1 MLNMSI
7 TKLLGIKYPIFQG
20 GMAQIA
26 MAPLVGAVA
35 NAGGLGIIGSGGL
48 SADRL
53 REEIRKT
60 KAITD
65 KPFAVNL
72 MLMMHNIPE
81 LIEVILEEGVKIVT
95 TGAGTPAPYMATFK
109 EHGIIVIP
117 VVPSVKIAK
126 KMEALGVDAIVAEG
140 TEAGGHVGET
150 TTMAL
155 LPQITSAVRIPVIG
169 AGGIADGRGIAAAF
183 ALGASG
189 VQVGTRFL
197 TTFECPTHENFK
209 KAVIDADD
217 TSTTV
222 TGRSL
227 GGPVRS
233 IKNSMI
239 AEFQKL
245 ESQGATRDELE
256 KISLGSLRK
265 SVFEGDTDRGS
276 VMAGQIA
283 GLCNEITTV
292 EEMITSMFAEAQEVL
307 NQLGKVTIVERELA
321 FV

>member
-1 MLNMSI
+1 MTI

-20 GMAQIA
+20 AMAQIA
-26 MAPLVGAVA
+26 LAPLVGAVS
-35 NAGGLGIIGSGGL
+35 NAGGIGIIGSGGFT
-48 SADRL
+48 ADRL

-60 KAITD
+60 KEITD

-81 LIEVILEEGVKIVT
+81 LVDVIVEEGVKIVT
-95 TGAGTPAPYMATFK
+95 TGAGTPAPYMETFK
-109 EHGIIVIP
+109 ANGIKVIP

-155 LPQITSAVRIPVIG
+155 LPQVVSAVSIPVIA

-183 ALGASG
+183 ALGAQG

-197 TTFECPTHENFK
+197 TTIECPVHENFK
-209 KAVIDADD
+209 QAVLDADD
-217 TSTTV
+217 QCTMV

-239 AEFQKL
+239 MEFLKL
-245 ESQGATRDELE
+245 EQQNASRDELE
-256 KISLGSLRK
+256 KLSLGSLRK
-265 SVFEGDTDRGS
+265 AVLEGDTDNGS
-276 VMAGQIA
+276 VMAGQIC
-283 GLCNEITTV
+283 GMCNELTTV
-292 EEMITSMFAEAQEVL
+292 EEMITEMFTEAQEVL
-307 NQLGKVTIVERELA
+307 QKMGQVTLVEEKEAVLA
-321 FV
+321 

>member
-1 MLNMSI
+1 MSI

-26 MAPLVGAVA
+26 LSPLVGAVS
-35 NAGGLGIIGSGGL
+35 NAGGLGIIGSGGF
-48 SADRL
+48 SAEKL

-60 KAITD
+60 KEITS

-72 MLMMHNIPE
+72 MLMMHNISE
-81 LIEVILEEGVKIVT
+81 LIEVIIEEGVKIVT
-95 TGAGTPAPYMATFK
+95 TGAGTPAPYMETFK
-109 EHGIIVIP
+109 KNGIIVIP

-155 LPQITSAVRIPVIG
+155 LPQVVSAVSIPVIG
-169 AGGIADGRGIAAAF
+169 AGGIGDGRGVAAAF
-183 ALGASG
+183 ALGAQG

-197 TTFECPTHENFK
+197 ATVECPTHENFK
-209 KAVIDADD
+209 LAVINADD
-217 TSTTV
+217 TATTV

-239 AEFQKL
+239 NEFLRL
-245 ESQGATRDELE
+245 ERENASRDELE
-256 KISLGSLRK
+256 KLSLGSLRK
-265 SVFEGDTDRGS
+265 SVFEGDTDQGS
-276 VMAGQIA
+276 VMAGQIC

-292 EEMITSMFAEAQEVL
+292 EEMITSMFKEAQEVL
-307 NQLGKVTIVERELA
+307 NNLGKITLFEKEL
-321 FV
+321 VLN

>member
-1 MLNMSI
+1 MSI

-20 GMAQIA
+20 AMAQIA
-26 MAPLVGAVA
+26 LDPLVSAVS
-35 NAGGLGIIGSGGL
+35 NAGGLGIIGSGGM

-53 REEIRKT
+53 REEIRKVRSN
-60 KAITD
+60 TD

-81 LIEVILEEGVKIVT
+81 LVQVIVEEGVKIVT
-95 TGAGTPAPYMATFK
+95 TGAGTPAPYMQTFK
-109 EHGIIVIP
+109 ENGIKVIP
-117 VVPSVKIAK
+117 VIPSVKIAK
-126 KMEALGVDAIVAEG
+126 KMEALGADAVVAEG

-155 LPQITSAVRIPVIG
+155 LPQVVSAVSIPVIG

-183 ALGASG
+183 ALGAQG

-197 TTFECPTHENFK
+197 ATIECPTHENFK
-209 KAVIDADD
+209 QAVIQADD

-222 TGRSL
+222 TGRSI

-239 AEFQKL
+239 AEYLKL
-245 ESQGATRDELE
+245 ENEHASREELE

-265 SVFEGDTDRGS
+265 AVFEGDTDRGS
-276 VMAGQIA
+276 VMAGQIC

-292 EEMITSMFAEAQEVL
+292 EEMITAMFAEAQQVME
-307 NQLGKVTIVERELA
+307 NLGKLSIVE
-321 FV
+321 

>member
-1 MLNMSI
+1 MSI

-26 MAPLVGAVA
+26 LAPLAGAVS

-48 SADRL
+48 TADRL

-60 KAITD
+60 KEMTN

-72 MLMMHNIPE
+72 MLMMKNIPE
-81 LIEVILEEGVKIVT
+81 LIEVVIEEGVKIVT
-95 TGAGTPAPYMATFK
+95 TGAGTPAPYMSIFK

-155 LPQITSAVRIPVIG
+155 LPQVTSAVSIPVIG

-183 ALGASG
+183 ALGAQG

-197 TTFECPTHENFK
+197 ATVECPTHENFK
-209 KAVIDADD
+209 LAVINADD

-239 AEFQKL
+239 AEFQEL
-245 ESQGATRDELE
+245 ERKNASRDELE

-265 SVFEGDTDRGS
+265 AVFEGDTDRGS
-276 VMAGQIA
+276 VMAGQIC
-283 GLCNEITTV
+283 GLVDEITTV
-292 EEMITSMFAEAQEVL
+292 EEVITSMFAEAQAVL
-307 NQLGKVTIVERELA
+307 NKLGKITVVEEEKEL
-321 FV
+321 VLV

>member
-1 MLNMSI
+1 MSI

-26 MAPLVGAVA
+26 LSPLVGAVS
-35 NAGGLGIIGSGGL
+35 NAGGLGIIGSGGF
-48 SADRL
+48 SAEKL

-60 KAITD
+60 KEITS

-81 LIEVILEEGVKIVT
+81 LIEVIIEEGVKIVT
-95 TGAGTPAPYMATFK
+95 TGAGTPAPYMETFK
-109 EHGIIVIP
+109 KNGIIVIP

-155 LPQITSAVRIPVIG
+155 LPQVVSAVSIPVIG
-169 AGGIADGRGIAAAF
+169 AGGIGDGRGVAAAF
-183 ALGASG
+183 ALGAKG

-197 TTFECPTHENFK
+197 ATVECPTHENFK
-209 KAVIDADD
+209 LAVIHADD

-239 AEFQKL
+239 NEFLRL
-245 ESQGATRDELE
+245 ERENASRDELE
-256 KISLGSLRK
+256 KLSLGSLRK
-265 SVFEGDTDRGS
+265 SVFEGDTDQGS
-276 VMAGQIA
+276 VMAGQIC

-292 EEMITSMFAEAQEVL
+292 EEMITSMFKEAQEVL
-307 NQLGKVTIVERELA
+307 NNLGRITVFEREL
-321 FV
+321 VLN

>member
-1 MLNMSI
+1 MNI
-7 TKLLGIKYPIFQG
+7 TTLLGIKYPIFQG

-26 MAPLVGAVA
+26 LHPLVGAVS

-48 SADRL
+48 TADRL

-72 MLMMHNIPE
+72 MLMMKNIPE
-81 LIEVILEEGVKIVT
+81 LIEVIIEEGVKIVT

-155 LPQITSAVRIPVIG
+155 LPQITSAVSIPVVG
-169 AGGIADGRGIAAAF
+169 AGGIADGRGIAAVF
-183 ALGASG
+183 ALGAQG

-197 TTFECPTHENFK
+197 ATIECPTHENFK
-209 KAVIDADD
+209 LAVVHADD

-239 AEFQKL
+239 AEFQQL
-245 ESQGATRDELE
+245 ERQNATRDELE
-256 KISLGSLRK
+256 HLSLGSLRK
-265 SVFEGDTDRGS
+265 AVFEGDTDRGS
-276 VMAGQIA
+276 VMAGQIC
-283 GLCNEITTV
+283 GLVREITTV
-292 EEMITSMFAEAQEVL
+292 EEMITSMFTEAQEVL
-307 NQLGKVTIVERELA
+307 DKLGNITIVEKELVLA
-321 FV
+321 